1 MPLVPSWRDL
11 LGTEGRWLLAVDW
24 YERGTV
30 HFSDVGFVLESDRG
44 DLIVSPGLG
53 EITLG
58 RVEASPEVRIVV
70 DSDRV
75 DWLASWRRGLFLER
89 IPARLYRWHSGET
102 LEDAR
107 LVVEGYL
114 GDVTVAD
121 PTARDRL
128 SAVLRPLDLVTG
140 DLLPNL
146 TITIASIPFVN
157 PRTGLTDPNTT
168 PDGPSLGMSRPEVFG
183 RPGYPN
189 GQPAIPALELT
200 LTDDTV
206 ADGKS
211 PSWLLCGHPIRAST
225 CFLWDV
231 TDYELLANLAVSQK
245 FDQQSRT
252 YSAIAVN
259 GNPWAVYGPERVNS
273 GRSFWW
279 GLVSP
284 AEGRSNPYRSGDLR
298 GLSDVLRY
306 LYERIGGRKVDTGRM
321 ETYAAELNAYQID
334 AVLTEPTEIGAWIE
348 GEILRVYPVRII
360 QGPDG
365 LYCRRRTFRA
375 TEADAVATL
384 STRGGG
390 ILVSAAS
397 PLSPVAVTLAS
408 RVRVSYA
415 FRTLSTY
422 QESVTVGVT
431 PGDAAETTSAGVL
444 AEGGAHWAEIV
455 EPYVGTVEAVIEVPT
470 TWDRATAQRLAL
482 DYLDAQSL
490 PRHRRL
496 YEGGVELEGLTLGD
510 VVRLDDPDLNASEV
524 LLATVEEVEVGGPS
538 VRVTLEILRGLLL
551 YDVPTS

>member
-1 MPLVPSWRDL
+1 MPLAPSWRDL
-11 LGTEGRWLLAVDW
+11 LGTEGRWVLAMDW

-30 HFSDVGFVLESDRG
+30 YFSEVGFVLGTDAG
-44 DLIVSPGLG
+44 DVLVEGGLG

-58 RVEASPEVRIVV
+58 RVEASPEVRVVV

-75 DWLASWRRGLFLER
+75 DWLSSWRRGLFLER
-89 IPARLYRWHSGET
+89 IPARLYRWHTGDD

-140 DLLPNL
+140 DLLPSL
-146 TITIASIPFVN
+146 TVTKASLPSLTFVVN
-157 PRTGLTDPNTT
+157 AATTD
-168 PDGPSLGMSRPEVFG
+168 DGPSLGASRPEVFG
-183 RPGYPN
+183 RPGYPT

-200 LTDDTV
+200 LTDDTIS
-206 ADGKS
+206 DSKS
-211 PSWLLCGHPIRAST
+211 PGWLLCGHTVRAAN
-225 CFLWDV
+225 CLLWDV
-231 TDYELLANLAVSQK
+231 TDFAVSVVEGVVQTQ
-245 FDQQSRT
+245 DEQGRT
-252 YSAIAVN
+252 FSAAADT
-259 GNPWAVYGPERVNS
+259 GNPWSPLTDERVNT

-279 GLVSP
+279 GLASP
-284 AEGRSNPYRSGDLR
+284 AEGRSNPYRTGDLR

-306 LYERIGGRKVDTGRM
+306 LYERVGGRKVDTGRM
-321 ETYAAELNAYQID
+321 ETYAAELNKYQID

-384 STRGGG
+384 STTGGG
-390 ILVSAAS
+390 ILVSATS

-415 FRTLSTY
+415 YRTLSTY

-496 YEGGVELEGLTLGD
+496 YEGGVELEGLALGD
-510 VVRLDDPDLNASEV
+510 VVRLDDPDLNPDEV

>member
-1 MPLVPSWRDL
+1 MPLAPSWRDL
-11 LGTEGRWLLAVDW
+11 LGTEGRWVLAMDW

-30 HFSDVGFVLESDRG
+30 YFSEVGFVLGTDAG
-44 DLIVSPGLG
+44 DVLVEGGLG

-58 RVEASPEVRIVV
+58 RVEASPEVRVVV

-75 DWLASWRRGLFLER
+75 DWLSSWRRGLFLER
-89 IPARLYRWHSGET
+89 IPARLYRWHTGDD

-140 DLLPNL
+140 DLLPSL
-146 TITIASIPFVN
+146 TVTIASIPSLSFVVN
-157 PRTGLTDPNTT
+157 AATT
-168 PDGPSLGMSRPEVFG
+168 ADGPSLGASRPEVFG
-183 RPGYPN
+183 RPGYPT

-200 LTDDTV
+200 LTDDTIS
-206 ADGKS
+206 DSKS
-211 PSWLLCGHPIRAST
+211 PGWLLCGHTVRAAN
-225 CFLWDV
+225 CLLWDV
-231 TDYELLANLAVSQK
+231 TDFAVSVVEGVVQTQ
-245 FDQQSRT
+245 DEQGRT
-252 YSAIAVN
+252 FSAAADT
-259 GNPWAVYGPERVNS
+259 GNPWSPLTDERVNT

-279 GLVSP
+279 GLASP
-284 AEGRSNPYRSGDLR
+284 AEGRSNPYRTGDLR

-306 LYERIGGRKVDTGRM
+306 LYERVGGRKVDTGRM
-321 ETYAAELNAYQID
+321 ETYAAELNKYQID

-384 STRGGG
+384 SPTGGG
-390 ILVSAAS
+390 ILVSATS

-415 FRTLSTY
+415 YRTLSTY

-496 YEGGVELEGLTLGD
+496 YEGGVELEGLALGD
-510 VVRLDDPDLNASEV
+510 VVRLDDPDLNPDEV

>member
-1 MPLVPSWRDL
+1 MPLAPSWRDL
-11 LGTEGRWLLAVDW
+11 LGTEGRWVLAVNW

-30 HFSDVGFVLESDRG
+30 YFSELGFVLGTDAG
-44 DLIVSPGLG
+44 DVLVEGGLG

-58 RVEASPEVRIVV
+58 RVEASPEVRVVV

-75 DWLASWRRGLFLER
+75 DWLSSWRRGLFLER
-89 IPARLYRWHSGET
+89 IPARLYRWHTGDD

-140 DLLPNL
+140 DLLPSL
-146 TITIASIPFVN
+146 TVTKASIPSLSFIIN
-157 PRTGLTDPNTT
+157 AATTD
-168 PDGPSLGMSRPEVFG
+168 DGPSLGASRPEVFG
-183 RPGYPN
+183 RPGYPT

-200 LTDDTV
+200 LTDDTI
-206 ADGKS
+206 ADFKS
-211 PSWLLCGHPIRAST
+211 PGWLLCGHAVRAAN

-231 TDYELLANLAVSQK
+231 TDFAVSVVEGIVQTQ
-245 FDQQSRT
+245 DEQGRT
-252 YSAIAVN
+252 FSAAADTA
-259 GNPWAVYGPERVNS
+259 NPWAPLTDERVNS

-279 GLVSP
+279 GLASP
-284 AEGRSNPYRSGDLR
+284 AEGRSNPYRVGDLR

-306 LYERIGGRKVDTGRM
+306 LYERVGGRQVDTGRM
-321 ETYAAELNAYQID
+321 ETYAAELNKYQID

-384 STRGGG
+384 STTGGG
-390 ILVSAAS
+390 ILVSATS

-415 FRTLSTY
+415 YRTLSTY

-496 YEGGVELEGLTLGD
+496 YEGGVELEGRALGD
-510 VVRLDDPDLNASEV
+510 VVRLDDPDLNPDEV
-524 LLATVEEVEVGGPS
+524 LLATVEEIEVGGPS

>member
-1 MPLVPSWRDL
+1 MPLAPSWRDL
-11 LGTEGRWLLAVDW
+11 LGTEGRWVLAVDW

-30 HFSDVGFVLESDRG
+30 YFSEVGFVLGTDAG
-44 DLIVSPGLG
+44 DVLVEGGLG

-58 RVEASPEVRIVV
+58 RVEASPEVRVVV

-75 DWLASWRRGLFLER
+75 DWLSSWRRGLFLER
-89 IPARLYRWHSGET
+89 IPARLYRWHTGDD

-140 DLLPNL
+140 DLLPSL
-146 TITIASIPFVN
+146 TVTKASIPSLSFIIN
-157 PRTGLTDPNTT
+157 AATTD
-168 PDGPSLGMSRPEVFG
+168 DGPSLGASRPEVLG

-200 LTDDTV
+200 LTDDTL
-206 ADGKS
+206 ADSKS
-211 PSWLLCGHPIRAST
+211 PGWLLCGHALRAST
-225 CFLWDV
+225 CTIWSD
-231 TDYELLANLAVSQK
+231 ELSVSHAITQTQDEQDRVFSALANTGSPWG
-245 FDQQSRT
+245 
-252 YSAIAVN
+252 IA
-259 GNPWAVYGPERVNS
+259 PPPVNS

-279 GLVSP
+279 GLASP
-284 AEGRSNPYRSGDLR
+284 AEGRSNPYRTGDLR

-306 LYERIGGRKVDTGRM
+306 LYERVGGRQVDVGRM
-321 ETYAAELNAYQID
+321 ETYAAELNAYQVD

-360 QGPDG
+360 QGPNG

-390 ILVSAAS
+390 ILVSATS

-415 FRTLSTY
+415 YRTLSTY

-496 YEGGVELEGLTLGD
+496 YEGGVELEGLALGD
-510 VVRLDDPDLNASEV
+510 VVRLDDPDLNPDEV
-524 LLATVEEVEVGGPS
+524 LLATVEEIEVGGPS

>member
-1 MPLVPSWRDL
+1 MPLAPSWRDL
-11 LGTEGRWLLAVDW
+11 LGTEGRWVLAVDW

-30 HFSDVGFVLESDRG
+30 FFSEVGFVLGTDAG
-44 DLIVSPGLG
+44 DVLVEGGLG

-58 RVEASPEVRIVV
+58 RVEASPEVRVVV

-75 DWLASWRRGLFLER
+75 DWLSSWRRGLFLER
-89 IPARLYRWHSGET
+89 IPARLYRWHTGDD

-140 DLLPNL
+140 DLLPSL
-146 TITIASIPFVN
+146 TVTKASIPSLSFIVN
-157 PRTGLTDPNTT
+157 AATTD
-168 PDGPSLGMSRPEVFG
+168 DGPSLGASRPEVFG
-183 RPGYPN
+183 RPGYPT

-200 LTDDTV
+200 LTDDTIS
-206 ADGKS
+206 DSKS
-211 PSWLLCGHPIRAST
+211 PGWLLCGHTVRAAN
-225 CFLWDV
+225 CLLWDV
-231 TDYELLANLAVSQK
+231 TDFAVSVVEGVVQTQ
-245 FDQQSRT
+245 DEQGRT
-252 YSAIAVN
+252 FSAAADTA
-259 GNPWAVYGPERVNS
+259 NPWAPLTNERVNS

-279 GLVSP
+279 GLASP
-284 AEGRSNPYRSGDLR
+284 AEGRSNPYRTGDLR

-306 LYERIGGRKVDTGRM
+306 LYERVGGRQVDVGRM
-321 ETYAAELNAYQID
+321 ETYAAELNKYQID

-360 QGPDG
+360 QGPNG

-390 ILVSAAS
+390 ILVSATS

-415 FRTLSTY
+415 YRTLSTY

-496 YEGGVELEGLTLGD
+496 YEGGVELEGLALGD
-510 VVRLDDPDLNASEV
+510 VVRLDDPDLNPDEV

>member
-1 MPLVPSWRDL
+1 MPLAPSWRDL
-11 LGTEGRWLLAVDW
+11 LGTEGRWVLAVDW

-30 HFSDVGFVLESDRG
+30 YFSEVGFVLGTDAG
-44 DLIVSPGLG
+44 DVLVEGGLG

-58 RVEASPEVRIVV
+58 RVEASPEVRVVV

-75 DWLASWRRGLFLER
+75 DWLSSWRRGLFLER
-89 IPARLYRWHSGET
+89 IPARLYRWHTGDD

-140 DLLPNL
+140 DLLPSL
-146 TITIASIPFVN
+146 TVTIASIPSLSFVVN
-157 PRTGLTDPNTT
+157 AATT
-168 PDGPSLGMSRPEVFG
+168 ADGPSLGASRPEVFG
-183 RPGYPN
+183 RPGYPT

-200 LTDDTV
+200 LTDDTIS
-206 ADGKS
+206 DSKS
-211 PSWLLCGHPIRAST
+211 PGWLLCGHTVRAAN
-225 CFLWDV
+225 CLLWDV
-231 TDYELLANLAVSQK
+231 TDFAVSVVEGVVQTQ
-245 FDQQSRT
+245 DEQGRT
-252 YSAIAVN
+252 FSAAADT
-259 GNPWAVYGPERVNS
+259 GNPWSPLTDERVNT

-279 GLVSP
+279 GLASP
-284 AEGRSNPYRSGDLR
+284 AEGRSNPYRTGDLR

-306 LYERIGGRKVDTGRM
+306 LYERVGGRKVDTGRM
-321 ETYAAELNAYQID
+321 ETYAAELNKYQID

-390 ILVSAAS
+390 ILVSATS

-415 FRTLSTY
+415 YRTLSTY

-444 AEGGAHWAEIV
+444 AEGGAHWAESV

-496 YEGGVELEGLTLGD
+496 YEGGVELEGLALGD
-510 VVRLDDPDLNASEV
+510 VVRLDDPDLNPDEV

>member
-1 MPLVPSWRDL
+1 MPLAPSWRDL
-11 LGTEGRWLLAVDW
+11 LGTEGRWVLAMDW

-30 HFSDVGFVLESDRG
+30 YFSEVGFVLGTDAG
-44 DLIVSPGLG
+44 DVLVEGGLG

-58 RVEASPEVRIVV
+58 RVEASPEVRVVV

-75 DWLASWRRGLFLER
+75 DWLSSWRRGLFLER
-89 IPARLYRWHSGET
+89 IPARLYRWHTGDD

-140 DLLPNL
+140 DLLPSL
-146 TITIASIPFVN
+146 TVTIASIPSLSFVVN
-157 PRTGLTDPNTT
+157 AATT
-168 PDGPSLGMSRPEVFG
+168 ADGPSLGASRPEVFG
-183 RPGYPN
+183 RPGYPT

-200 LTDDTV
+200 LTDDTIS
-206 ADGKS
+206 DSKS
-211 PSWLLCGHPIRAST
+211 PGWLLCGHTVRAAN
-225 CFLWDV
+225 CLLWDV
-231 TDYELLANLAVSQK
+231 TDFAVRVVEGVVQTQ
-245 FDQQSRT
+245 DEQGRT
-252 YSAIAVN
+252 FSAAADT
-259 GNPWAVYGPERVNS
+259 GNPWSPLTDERVNT

-279 GLVSP
+279 GLASP
-284 AEGRSNPYRSGDLR
+284 AEGRSNPYRTGDLR

-306 LYERIGGRKVDTGRM
+306 LYERVGGRKVDTGRM
-321 ETYAAELNAYQID
+321 ETYAAELNKYQID

-390 ILVSAAS
+390 ILVSATS

-415 FRTLSTY
+415 YRTLSTY

-496 YEGGVELEGLTLGD
+496 YEGGVELEGLALGD
-510 VVRLDDPDLNASEV
+510 VVRLDDPDLNPDEV

>member
-1 MPLVPSWRDL
+1 MPLAPSWRDL
-11 LGTEGRWLLAVDW
+11 LGTEGRWVLAVDW

-30 HFSDVGFVLESDRG
+30 YFSDEGFVLGTDAG
-44 DLIVSPGLG
+44 DVLVEGGLG

-58 RVEASPEVRIVV
+58 RVAASPEVRVVV

-75 DWLASWRRGLFLER
+75 DWLSSWRRGLFLER
-89 IPARLYRWHSGET
+89 IPARLYRWHTGDD

-114 GDVTVAD
+114 GDVAVAD

-140 DLLPNL
+140 DLLPSL
-146 TITIASIPFVN
+146 TVTKASIPSLSFIIN
-157 PRTGLTDPNTT
+157 SATTD
-168 PDGPSLGMSRPEVFG
+168 DGPSLGASRPEVYG
-183 RPGYPN
+183 RPGYPT

-200 LTDDTV
+200 LTDDTI
-206 ADGKS
+206 ADFKS
-211 PSWLLCGHPIRAST
+211 PGWLLCGHTVRAAN
-225 CFLWDV
+225 CLLWDV
-231 TDYELLANLAVSQK
+231 TDFAVSVVEGIVQTQ
-245 FDQQSRT
+245 DEQGRT
-252 YSAIAVN
+252 FSAAADT
-259 GNPWAVYGPERVNS
+259 GNPWSPLTDERVNS

-279 GLVSP
+279 GLASP
-284 AEGRSNPYRSGDLR
+284 AEGRSNPYRTGDLR

-306 LYERIGGRKVDTGRM
+306 LYERVGGRKVDTGRM
-321 ETYAAELNAYQID
+321 ETYAAELNKYQID

-360 QGPDG
+360 QGPQG

-390 ILVSAAS
+390 ILVAATS

-415 FRTLSTY
+415 YRTLSTY

-431 PGDAAETTSAGVL
+431 PGDAAETTTTGVL

-496 YEGGVELEGLTLGD
+496 YEGGVELEGLALGD
-510 VVRLDDPDLNASEV
+510 VVRLDDPDLNPDEV
-524 LLATVEEVEVGGPS
+524 LLATVEEIEVGGPS

>member
-1 MPLVPSWRDL
+1 MPLAPSWRDL
-11 LGTEGRWLLAVDW
+11 FGTEGRWVLAVDW

-30 HFSDVGFVLESDRG
+30 YFSEVGFVLGTDAG
-44 DLIVSPGLG
+44 DVLVEGGLG

-58 RVEASPEVRIVV
+58 RVEASPEVRVVV

-75 DWLASWRRGLFLER
+75 DWLSSWRRGLFLER
-89 IPARLYRWHSGET
+89 IPARLYRWHTGDD

-140 DLLPNL
+140 DLLPSL
-146 TITIASIPFVN
+146 TVTKASIPSLSFIVN
-157 PRTGLTDPNTT
+157 AATTD
-168 PDGPSLGMSRPEVFG
+168 DGPSLGASRPEVLG
-183 RPGYPN
+183 RPGYPT

-200 LTDDTV
+200 LTDDTIS
-206 ADGKS
+206 DSKS
-211 PSWLLCGHPIRAST
+211 PGWLLCGHTVRAAN
-225 CFLWDV
+225 CLLWDV
-231 TDYELLANLAVSQK
+231 TDFAVSVVEGVVQTQ
-245 FDQQSRT
+245 DEQGRT
-252 YSAIAVN
+252 FSAAADT
-259 GNPWAVYGPERVNS
+259 GNPWSPLTDERVNT

-279 GLVSP
+279 GLASP
-284 AEGRSNPYRSGDLR
+284 AEGRSNPYRVGDLR

-306 LYERIGGRKVDTGRM
+306 LYERVGGRKVDTGRM
-321 ETYAAELNAYQID
+321 ETYADELNAYQID

-360 QGPDG
+360 QGPNG

-375 TEADAVATL
+375 SEADAVATL
-384 STRGGG
+384 STTGGG
-390 ILVSAAS
+390 ILVSATS

-415 FRTLSTY
+415 YRTLSTY

-496 YEGGVELEGLTLGD
+496 YEGGVELEGLALGD
-510 VVRLDDPDLNASEV
+510 VVRLDDPDLNPDEV

>member
-1 MPLVPSWRDL
+1 MPLAPSWRDL
-11 LGTEGRWLLAVDW
+11 LGTEGRWVLAMDW

-30 HFSDVGFVLESDRG
+30 YFSEVGFVLGTDAG
-44 DLIVSPGLG
+44 DVLVEGGLG

-58 RVEASPEVRIVV
+58 RVEASPEVRVVV

-75 DWLASWRRGLFLER
+75 DWLSSWRRGLFLER
-89 IPARLYRWHSGET
+89 IPARLYRWHTGDD

-140 DLLPNL
+140 DLLPSL
-146 TITIASIPFVN
+146 TVTKASIPSLTFVVN
-157 PRTGLTDPNTT
+157 AATTD
-168 PDGPSLGMSRPEVFG
+168 DGPSLGASRPEVFG
-183 RPGYPN
+183 RPGYPT

-200 LTDDTV
+200 LTDATIS
-206 ADGKS
+206 ASKS
-211 PSWLLCGHPIRAST
+211 PGWLLCGHTVRAAN
-225 CFLWDV
+225 CLLWDV
-231 TDYELLANLAVSQK
+231 TDFAVSVVEGVVQTQ
-245 FDQQSRT
+245 DEQGRT
-252 YSAIAVN
+252 FSAAADT
-259 GNPWAVYGPERVNS
+259 GNPWSPLTDERVNT

-279 GLVSP
+279 GLASP
-284 AEGRSNPYRSGDLR
+284 AEGRSNPYRTGDLR

-306 LYERIGGRKVDTGRM
+306 LYERVGGRKVDTGRM
-321 ETYAAELNAYQID
+321 ETYAAELNKYQID

-384 STRGGG
+384 STTGGG
-390 ILVSAAS
+390 ILVSATS

-415 FRTLSTY
+415 YRTLSTY

-496 YEGGVELEGLTLGD
+496 YEGGVELEGLALGD
-510 VVRLDDPDLNASEV
+510 VVRLDDPDLNPDEV

>member
-1 MPLVPSWRDL
+1 MPLAPSWRDL
-11 LGTEGRWLLAVDW
+11 LGTEGRWVLAMDW

-30 HFSDVGFVLESDRG
+30 YFSEVGFVLGTDAG
-44 DLIVSPGLG
+44 DVLVEGGLG

-58 RVEASPEVRIVV
+58 RVEASPEVRVVV

-75 DWLASWRRGLFLER
+75 DWLSSWRRGLFLER
-89 IPARLYRWHSGET
+89 IPARLYRWHTGDD

-140 DLLPNL
+140 DLLPSL
-146 TITIASIPFVN
+146 TVTKASIPSLTFVVN
-157 PRTGLTDPNTT
+157 AATTD
-168 PDGPSLGMSRPEVFG
+168 DGPSLGASRPEVFG
-183 RPGYPN
+183 RPGYPT

-200 LTDDTV
+200 LTDDTIS
-206 ADGKS
+206 DSKS
-211 PSWLLCGHPIRAST
+211 PGWLLCGHTVRAAN
-225 CFLWDV
+225 CLLWDV
-231 TDYELLANLAVSQK
+231 TDFAVSVVEGVVQTQ
-245 FDQQSRT
+245 DEQGRT
-252 YSAIAVN
+252 FSAAADT
-259 GNPWAVYGPERVNS
+259 GNPWSPLTDERVNT

-279 GLVSP
+279 GLASP
-284 AEGRSNPYRSGDLR
+284 AEGRSNPYRTGDLR

-306 LYERIGGRKVDTGRM
+306 LYERVGGRKVDTGRM
-321 ETYAAELNAYQID
+321 ETYAAELNKYQID

-384 STRGGG
+384 STTGGG
-390 ILVSAAS
+390 ILVSATS

-415 FRTLSTY
+415 YRTLSTY

-496 YEGGVELEGLTLGD
+496 YEGGVELEGLALGD
-510 VVRLDDPDLNASEV
+510 VVRLDDPDLNPDEV

>member
-1 MPLVPSWRDL
+1 MPLAPSWRDL
-11 LGTEGRWLLAVDW
+11 LGTEGRWVLAVDW

-30 HFSDVGFVLESDRG
+30 YFSEVGFVLGTDAG
-44 DLIVSPGLG
+44 DVLVEGGLG

-58 RVEASPEVRIVV
+58 RVEASPEVRVVV

-75 DWLASWRRGLFLER
+75 DWLSSWRRGLFLER
-89 IPARLYRWHSGET
+89 IPARLYRWHTGDD

-140 DLLPNL
+140 DLLPSL
-146 TITIASIPFVN
+146 TVTKASIPSLSFIVN
-157 PRTGLTDPNTT
+157 AATTD
-168 PDGPSLGMSRPEVFG
+168 DGPSLGASRPEVLG
-183 RPGYPN
+183 RPGYPT

-200 LTDDTV
+200 LTDDTIS
-206 ADGKS
+206 DSKS
-211 PSWLLCGHPIRAST
+211 PGWLLCGHTVRAAN
-225 CFLWDV
+225 CLLWDV
-231 TDYELLANLAVSQK
+231 TDFAVSVVEGVVQTQ
-245 FDQQSRT
+245 DEQGRT
-252 YSAIAVN
+252 FSAAADT
-259 GNPWAVYGPERVNS
+259 GNPWSPLTDERVNS

-279 GLVSP
+279 GLASP
-284 AEGRSNPYRSGDLR
+284 AEGRSNPYRTGDLR

-306 LYERIGGRKVDTGRM
+306 LYERVGGRKVDTGRM
-321 ETYAAELNAYQID
+321 ETYADELNAYQID

-360 QGPDG
+360 QGPNG

-375 TEADAVATL
+375 SEADAVATL
-384 STRGGG
+384 STTGGG
-390 ILVSAAS
+390 ILVSATS

-415 FRTLSTY
+415 YRTLSTY

-496 YEGGVELEGLTLGD
+496 YEGGVELEGLALGD
-510 VVRLDDPDLNASEV
+510 VVRLDDPDLNPDEV

>member
-11 LGTEGRWLLAVDW
+11 LGTEGRWVLAVDW

-30 HFSDVGFVLESDRG
+30 YFSDEGFTLGTDAGDVL
-44 DLIVSPGLG
+44 VSSGLG
-53 EITLG
+53 DITLG
-58 RVEASPEVRIVV
+58 RVEASPEVRVVV

-75 DWLASWRRGLFLER
+75 DWLSSWRRGLFLER
-89 IPARLYRWHSGET
+89 IPARLYRWHTGDA

-140 DLLPNL
+140 DLLPSL
-146 TITIASIPFVN
+146 TVTIASIPRLSFIVD
-157 PRTGLTDPNTT
+157 GDTT
-168 PDGPSLGMSRPEVFG
+168 ADGPSLGASRPEVFG
-183 RPGYPN
+183 RPGYPT

-200 LTDDTV
+200 LTDDTI
-206 ADGKS
+206 ADFKS
-211 PSWLLCGHPIRAST
+211 PGWLLCGHTVRAAN
-225 CFLWDV
+225 CLLWDV
-231 TDYELLANLAVSQK
+231 TDFAVSVVEGVVQTQ
-245 FDQQSRT
+245 DEQGRT
-252 YSAIAVN
+252 FSAAADT
-259 GNPWAVYGPERVNS
+259 GNPWSPLTDERVNS

-279 GLVSP
+279 GLASP
-284 AEGRSNPYRSGDLR
+284 AEGRSNPYRVGDLR

-306 LYERIGGRKVDTGRM
+306 LYERVGGRKVDPGRM

-360 QGPDG
+360 QGPNG

-384 STRGGG
+384 STTGGG
-390 ILVSAAS
+390 ILVSATS

-415 FRTLSTY
+415 YRTLSTY

-496 YEGGVELEGLTLGD
+496 YEGGVELEGLALGD
-510 VVRLDDPDLNASEV
+510 VVRLDDPDLNPDEV

>member
-1 MPLVPSWRDL
+1 MPLAPSWRDL
-11 LGTEGRWLLAVDW
+11 LGTEGRWVLAVDW

-30 HFSDVGFVLESDRG
+30 YFSEVGFVLGTDAG
-44 DLIVSPGLG
+44 DVLVEGGLG

-58 RVEASPEVRIVV
+58 RVEASPEVRVVV

-75 DWLASWRRGLFLER
+75 DWLSSWRRGLFLER
-89 IPARLYRWHSGET
+89 IPARLYRWHTGDD

-140 DLLPNL
+140 DLLPSL
-146 TITIASIPFVN
+146 TVTKASIPSLSFIVN
-157 PRTGLTDPNTT
+157 AATTD
-168 PDGPSLGMSRPEVFG
+168 DGPSLGASRPEVFG
-183 RPGYPN
+183 RPGYPT

-200 LTDDTV
+200 LTDDTIS
-206 ADGKS
+206 DSKS
-211 PSWLLCGHPIRAST
+211 PGWLLCGHTVRAAN
-225 CFLWDV
+225 CLLWDV
-231 TDYELLANLAVSQK
+231 TDFAVSVVEGVVQTQ
-245 FDQQSRT
+245 DEQGRT
-252 YSAIAVN
+252 FSAAADTA
-259 GNPWAVYGPERVNS
+259 NPWAPLTNERVNS

-279 GLVSP
+279 GLASP
-284 AEGRSNPYRSGDLR
+284 AEGRSNPYRTGDLR

-306 LYERIGGRKVDTGRM
+306 LYERVGGRQVDVGRM
-321 ETYAAELNAYQID
+321 ETYAAELNKYQID

-360 QGPDG
+360 QGPNG

-390 ILVSAAS
+390 ILVSATS

-415 FRTLSTY
+415 YRTLSTY

-496 YEGGVELEGLTLGD
+496 YEGGVELEGLALGD
-510 VVRLDDPDLNASEV
+510 VVRLDDPDLNPDEV

>member
-1 MPLVPSWRDL
+1 MPLAPSWRDL
-11 LGTEGRWLLAVDW
+11 LGTEGRWVLAVDW

-30 HFSDVGFVLESDRG
+30 YFSEVGFVLGTDAG
-44 DLIVSPGLG
+44 DVLVEGGLG

-58 RVEASPEVRIVV
+58 RVEASPEVRVVV

-75 DWLASWRRGLFLER
+75 DWLSSWRRGLFLER
-89 IPARLYRWHSGET
+89 IPARLYRWHTGDD

-140 DLLPNL
+140 DLLPSL
-146 TITIASIPFVN
+146 TVTIASIPSLSFVVN
-157 PRTGLTDPNTT
+157 AATT
-168 PDGPSLGMSRPEVFG
+168 ADGPSLGASRPEVFG
-183 RPGYPN
+183 RPGYPT

-200 LTDDTV
+200 LTDDTIS
-206 ADGKS
+206 DSKS
-211 PSWLLCGHPIRAST
+211 PGWLLCGHTVRAAN
-225 CFLWDV
+225 CLLWDV
-231 TDYELLANLAVSQK
+231 TDFAVSVVEGVVQTQ
-245 FDQQSRT
+245 DEQGRT
-252 YSAIAVN
+252 FSAAADT
-259 GNPWAVYGPERVNS
+259 GNPWSPLTDERVNT

-279 GLVSP
+279 GLASP
-284 AEGRSNPYRSGDLR
+284 AEGRSNPYRTGDLR

-306 LYERIGGRKVDTGRM
+306 LYERVGGRKVDTGRM
-321 ETYAAELNAYQID
+321 ETYAAELNKYQID

-390 ILVSAAS
+390 ILVSATS

-415 FRTLSTY
+415 YRTLSTY

-431 PGDAAETTSAGVL
+431 PGDAAETTSAGAR
-444 AEGGAHWAEIV
+444 AEGGAHGAEIV

-496 YEGGVELEGLTLGD
+496 YEGGVELEGLALGD
-510 VVRLDDPDLNASEV
+510 VVRLDDPDLNPDEV

>member
-1 MPLVPSWRDL
+1 MPLAPSWRDL
-11 LGTEGRWLLAVDW
+11 LGTEGRWVLAVDW

-30 HFSDVGFVLESDRG
+30 YFSEVGFVLGTDAG
-44 DLIVSPGLG
+44 DVLVEGGLG

-58 RVEASPEVRIVV
+58 RVEASPEVRVVV

-75 DWLASWRRGLFLER
+75 DWLSSWRRGLFLER
-89 IPARLYRWHSGET
+89 IPARLYRWHTGDD

-140 DLLPNL
+140 DLLPSL
-146 TITIASIPFVN
+146 TVTKASIPSLSFIVN
-157 PRTGLTDPNTT
+157 SATTD
-168 PDGPSLGMSRPEVFG
+168 DGPSLGASRPEVFG
-183 RPGYPN
+183 RPGYPT

-200 LTDDTV
+200 LTDDTI
-206 ADGKS
+206 ADFKS
-211 PSWLLCGHPIRAST
+211 PGWLLCGHTVRAAN
-225 CFLWDV
+225 CLLWDV
-231 TDYELLANLAVSQK
+231 TDFAVSVVEGVVQTQ
-245 FDQQSRT
+245 DEQGRT
-252 YSAIAVN
+252 FSAAADTA
-259 GNPWAVYGPERVNS
+259 NPWAPLTNERVNS

-279 GLVSP
+279 GLASP
-284 AEGRSNPYRSGDLR
+284 AEGRSNPYRTGDLR

-306 LYERIGGRKVDTGRM
+306 LYERVGGRQVDTGRM
-321 ETYAAELNAYQID
+321 ETYAAELNKYQID

-360 QGPDG
+360 QGPNG

-390 ILVSAAS
+390 ILVSATS

-415 FRTLSTY
+415 YRTLSTY

-496 YEGGVELEGLTLGD
+496 YEGGVELEGLALGD
-510 VVRLDDPDLNASEV
+510 VVRLDDPDLNPDEV
-524 LLATVEEVEVGGPS
+524 LLATVEEIEVGGPS

>member
-1 MPLVPSWRDL
+1 MPLAPSWRDL
-11 LGTEGRWLLAVDW
+11 LGTEGRWVLAMDW

-30 HFSDVGFVLESDRG
+30 YFSEVGFVLGTDAG
-44 DLIVSPGLG
+44 DVLVEGGLG

-58 RVEASPEVRIVV
+58 RVEASPEVRVVV

-75 DWLASWRRGLFLER
+75 DWLSSWRRGLFLER
-89 IPARLYRWHSGET
+89 IPARLYRWHTGDD

-140 DLLPNL
+140 DLLPSL
-146 TITIASIPFVN
+146 TVTIASIPSLSFVVN
-157 PRTGLTDPNTT
+157 AATT
-168 PDGPSLGMSRPEVFG
+168 ADGPSLGASRPEVFG
-183 RPGYPN
+183 RPGYPT

-200 LTDDTV
+200 LTADTIS
-206 ADGKS
+206 DSKS
-211 PSWLLCGHPIRAST
+211 PGWLLCGHTVRAAN
-225 CFLWDV
+225 CLLWDV
-231 TDYELLANLAVSQK
+231 TDFAVSVVEGVVQTQ
-245 FDQQSRT
+245 DEQGRT
-252 YSAIAVN
+252 FSAAADT
-259 GNPWAVYGPERVNS
+259 GNPWSPLTDERVNT

-279 GLVSP
+279 GLASP
-284 AEGRSNPYRSGDLR
+284 AEGRSNPYRTGDLR

-306 LYERIGGRKVDTGRM
+306 LYERVGGRKVDTGRM
-321 ETYAAELNAYQID
+321 ETYAAELNKYQID

-384 STRGGG
+384 STTGGG
-390 ILVSAAS
+390 ILVSATS
-397 PLSPVAVTLAS
+397 PLSPVAITLAS

-415 FRTLSTY
+415 YRTLSTY

-496 YEGGVELEGLTLGD
+496 YEGGVELEGLALGD
-510 VVRLDDPDLNASEV
+510 VVRLDDPDLNPDEV

>member
-1 MPLVPSWRDL
+1 MPLAPSWRDL
-11 LGTEGRWLLAVDW
+11 LGTEGRWVLAVDW
-24 YERGTV
+24 YERGTIY
-30 HFSDVGFVLESDRG
+30 FSEVGFILGTDAGDVLVEG
-44 DLIVSPGLG
+44 GLG

-58 RVEASPEVRIVV
+58 RVEASPEVRVVV

-75 DWLASWRRGLFLER
+75 DWLSSWRRGLFLER
-89 IPARLYRWHSGET
+89 IPARLYRWHTGDD

-140 DLLPNL
+140 DLLPSL
-146 TITIASIPFVN
+146 TVTIASIPRLSFIVD
-157 PRTGLTDPNTT
+157 GDTT
-168 PDGPSLGMSRPEVFG
+168 ADGPSLGASRPEVFG
-183 RPGYPN
+183 RPGYPT

-200 LTDDTV
+200 LTDDTI
-206 ADGKS
+206 ADFKS
-211 PSWLLCGHPIRAST
+211 PGWLLCGHTVRAAN
-225 CFLWDV
+225 CLLWDV
-231 TDYELLANLAVSQK
+231 TDFAVSVVEGVVQTQ
-245 FDQQSRT
+245 DEQGRT
-252 YSAIAVN
+252 FSAAADT
-259 GNPWAVYGPERVNS
+259 GNPWSPLTDERVNS

-279 GLVSP
+279 GLASP
-284 AEGRSNPYRSGDLR
+284 AEGRSNPYRVGDLR

-306 LYERIGGRKVDTGRM
+306 LYERVGGRKVDPGRM

-360 QGPDG
+360 QGPNG

-384 STRGGG
+384 STTGGG
-390 ILVSAAS
+390 ILVSATS

-415 FRTLSTY
+415 YRTLSTY

-496 YEGGVELEGLTLGD
+496 YEGGVELEGLALGD
-510 VVRLDDPDLNASEV
+510 VVRLDDPDLNPDEV

>member
-1 MPLVPSWRDL
+1 MPLAPSWRDL
-11 LGTEGRWLLAVDW
+11 LGTEGRWVLAVDW

-30 HFSDVGFVLESDRG
+30 YFSEVGFVLGTDAG
-44 DLIVSPGLG
+44 DVLVEGGLG

-58 RVEASPEVRIVV
+58 RVEASPEVRVVV

-89 IPARLYRWHSGET
+89 IPARLYRWHTGDD

-140 DLLPNL
+140 DLLPSL
-146 TITIASIPFVN
+146 TVTIASIPRLSFIVD
-157 PRTGLTDPNTT
+157 GDTT
-168 PDGPSLGMSRPEVFG
+168 ADGPSLGASRPEVFG
-183 RPGYPN
+183 RPGYPT

-200 LTDDTV
+200 LTDNTI
-206 ADGKS
+206 ADFKS
-211 PSWLLCGHPIRAST
+211 PGWLLCGHTVRAAN
-225 CFLWDV
+225 CLLWDV
-231 TDYELLANLAVSQK
+231 TDFAVSVVEGVVQTQ
-245 FDQQSRT
+245 DEQGRT
-252 YSAIAVN
+252 FSAAADT
-259 GNPWAVYGPERVNS
+259 GNPWSPLTDERVNS

-279 GLVSP
+279 GLASP
-284 AEGRSNPYRSGDLR
+284 AEGRSNPYRVGDLR

-306 LYERIGGRKVDTGRM
+306 LYERVGGRKVDTGRM

-360 QGPDG
+360 QGPNG

-375 TEADAVATL
+375 TEADAVATV
-384 STRGGG
+384 STTGGG
-390 ILVSAAS
+390 ILVSATS

-415 FRTLSTY
+415 YRTLSTY

-496 YEGGVELEGLTLGD
+496 YEGGVELEGLALGD
-510 VVRLDDPDLNASEV
+510 VVRLDDQDLNPDEV
-524 LLATVEEVEVGGPS
+524 LLATVEEIEVGGPS

>member
-1 MPLVPSWRDL
+1 MPLAPSWRDL
-11 LGTEGRWLLAVDW
+11 LGTEGRWVLAVDW

-30 HFSDVGFVLESDRG
+30 YFSEVGFVLGTDAG
-44 DLIVSPGLG
+44 DVLVEGGLG

-58 RVEASPEVRIVV
+58 RVEASPEVRVVV

-75 DWLASWRRGLFLER
+75 DWLSSWRRGLFLER
-89 IPARLYRWHSGET
+89 IPARLYRWHTGDD

-140 DLLPNL
+140 DLLPSL
-146 TITIASIPFVN
+146 TVTKASIPSLSFIIN
-157 PRTGLTDPNTT
+157 AATTD
-168 PDGPSLGMSRPEVFG
+168 DGPSLGASRPEVLG

-200 LTDDTV
+200 LTDDTL
-206 ADGKS
+206 ADSKS
-211 PSWLLCGHPIRAST
+211 PGWLLCGHALRAST
-225 CFLWDV
+225 CTIWSD
-231 TDYELLANLAVSQK
+231 ELSVSHAITQTQDEQDRVFSALANTGSPWG
-245 FDQQSRT
+245 
-252 YSAIAVN
+252 IA
-259 GNPWAVYGPERVNS
+259 PPPVNS

-279 GLVSP
+279 GLASP
-284 AEGRSNPYRSGDLR
+284 AEGRSNPYRTGDLR

-306 LYERIGGRKVDTGRM
+306 LYERVGGRQVDVGRM
-321 ETYAAELNAYQID
+321 ETYAAELNAYQVD

-360 QGPDG
+360 QGPNG

-390 ILVSAAS
+390 ILVSAPS

-415 FRTLSTY
+415 YRTLSTY

-496 YEGGVELEGLTLGD
+496 YEGGVELEGLALGD
-510 VVRLDDPDLNASEV
+510 VVRLDDPDLNPDEV
-524 LLATVEEVEVGGPS
+524 LLATVEEIEVGGPS

>member
-1 MPLVPSWRDL
+1 MPLAPSWRDL
-11 LGTEGRWLLAVDW
+11 FGTEGRWVLAVDW

-30 HFSDVGFVLESDRG
+30 YFSEVGFVLGTDAG
-44 DLIVSPGLG
+44 DVLVEGGLG

-58 RVEASPEVRIVV
+58 RVEASPEVRVVV

-75 DWLASWRRGLFLER
+75 DWLSSWRRGLFLER
-89 IPARLYRWHSGET
+89 IPARLYRWHTGDD

-140 DLLPNL
+140 DLLPSL
-146 TITIASIPFVN
+146 TVTKASIPSLSFIVN
-157 PRTGLTDPNTT
+157 AATTD
-168 PDGPSLGMSRPEVFG
+168 DGPSLGASRPEVLG
-183 RPGYPN
+183 RPGYPT

-200 LTDDTV
+200 LTDDTIS
-206 ADGKS
+206 DSKS
-211 PSWLLCGHPIRAST
+211 PGWLLCGHTVRAAN
-225 CFLWDV
+225 CLLWDV
-231 TDYELLANLAVSQK
+231 TDFAVSVVEGVVQTQ
-245 FDQQSRT
+245 DEQGRT
-252 YSAIAVN
+252 FSAAADT
-259 GNPWAVYGPERVNS
+259 GNPWSPLTDERVNS

-279 GLVSP
+279 GLASP
-284 AEGRSNPYRSGDLR
+284 AEGRSNPYRTGDLR

-306 LYERIGGRKVDTGRM
+306 LYERVGGRKVDTGRM
-321 ETYAAELNAYQID
+321 ETYADELNAYQID

-360 QGPDG
+360 QGPNG

-375 TEADAVATL
+375 SEADAVATL
-384 STRGGG
+384 STTGGG
-390 ILVSAAS
+390 ILVSATS

-415 FRTLSTY
+415 YRTLSTY

-496 YEGGVELEGLTLGD
+496 YEGGVELEGLALGD
-510 VVRLDDPDLNASEV
+510 VVRLDDPDLNPDEV

>member
-1 MPLVPSWRDL
+1 MPLAPSWRDL
-11 LGTEGRWLLAVDW
+11 LGTEGRWVLAVDW

-30 HFSDVGFVLESDRG
+30 YFSEVGFVLGTDAG
-44 DLIVSPGLG
+44 DVLVEGGLG

-58 RVEASPEVRIVV
+58 RVEASPEVRVVV

-75 DWLASWRRGLFLER
+75 DWLSSWRRGLFLER
-89 IPARLYRWHSGET
+89 IPARLYRWHTGDD

-128 SAVLRPLDLVTG
+128 SAVLRPLALVTG
-140 DLLPNL
+140 DLLPSL
-146 TITIASIPFVN
+146 TVTKASIPSLTFIVN
-157 PRTGLTDPNTT
+157 AATTD
-168 PDGPSLGMSRPEVFG
+168 DGPSLGASRPEVFG

-200 LTDDTV
+200 LTDDTLT
-206 ADGKS
+206 DSKS
-211 PSWLLCGHPIRAST
+211 PGWLLCGHTVRAAN
-225 CFLWDV
+225 CLLWDV
-231 TDYELLANLAVSQK
+231 TDFAVSVVEGVVQTQ
-245 FDQQSRT
+245 DEQGRT
-252 YSAIAVN
+252 FSAAADTA
-259 GNPWAVYGPERVNS
+259 NPWAPLTDERVNT

-284 AEGRSNPYRSGDLR
+284 AEGRSNPYRTGDLR

-306 LYERIGGRKVDTGRM
+306 LYERVGGRKVDTGRM
-321 ETYAAELNAYQID
+321 ETYAAELNAYQVD

-384 STRGGG
+384 STTGGG
-390 ILVSAAS
+390 ILVSATS

-415 FRTLSTY
+415 YRTLSTY

-496 YEGGVELEGLTLGD
+496 YEGGVELEGLALGD
-510 VVRLDDPDLNASEV
+510 VVRLDDPDLNPDEV
-524 LLATVEEVEVGGPS
+524 LLATVEEIEVGGPS

>member
-1 MPLVPSWRDL
+1 MPLAPSWRDL
-11 LGTEGRWLLAVDW
+11 LGTEGRWVLAMDW

-30 HFSDVGFVLESDRG
+30 YFSEVGFVLGTDAG
-44 DLIVSPGLG
+44 DVLVEGGLG

-58 RVEASPEVRIVV
+58 RVEASPEVRVVV

-75 DWLASWRRGLFLER
+75 DWLSSWRRGLFLER
-89 IPARLYRWHSGET
+89 IPARLYRWHTGDD

-140 DLLPNL
+140 DLLPSL
-146 TITIASIPFVN
+146 TVTKASIPSLTFVVN
-157 PRTGLTDPNTT
+157 AATTD
-168 PDGPSLGMSRPEVFG
+168 DGPSLGASRPEVFG
-183 RPGYPN
+183 RPGYPT

-200 LTDDTV
+200 LTDDTIS
-206 ADGKS
+206 DSKS
-211 PSWLLCGHPIRAST
+211 PGWLLCGHTVRAAN
-225 CFLWDV
+225 CLLWDV
-231 TDYELLANLAVSQK
+231 TDFAVSVVEGVVQTQ
-245 FDQQSRT
+245 DEQGRT
-252 YSAIAVN
+252 FSAAADT
-259 GNPWAVYGPERVNS
+259 GNPWSPLTDERVNT

-279 GLVSP
+279 GLASP
-284 AEGRSNPYRSGDLR
+284 AEGRSNPYRTGDLR

-306 LYERIGGRKVDTGRM
+306 LYERVGGRKVDTGRM
-321 ETYAAELNAYQID
+321 ETYAAELNKYQID

-390 ILVSAAS
+390 ILVSATS

-415 FRTLSTY
+415 YRTLSTY

-496 YEGGVELEGLTLGD
+496 YEGGVELEGLALGD
-510 VVRLDDPDLNASEV
+510 VVRLDDPDLNPDEV

>member
-1 MPLVPSWRDL
+1 MPLAPSWRDL
-11 LGTEGRWLLAVDW
+11 LGTEGRWVLAMDW

-30 HFSDVGFVLESDRG
+30 YFSEVGFVLGTDAG
-44 DLIVSPGLG
+44 DVLVEGGLG

-58 RVEASPEVRIVV
+58 RVEASPEVRVVV

-75 DWLASWRRGLFLER
+75 DWLSSWRRGLFLER
-89 IPARLYRWHSGET
+89 IPARRYRWHTGDD

-140 DLLPNL
+140 DLLPSL
-146 TITIASIPFVN
+146 TVTKASIPSLTFVVN
-157 PRTGLTDPNTT
+157 AATTD
-168 PDGPSLGMSRPEVFG
+168 DGPSLGASRPEVFG
-183 RPGYPN
+183 RPGYPT

-200 LTDDTV
+200 LTDDTIS
-206 ADGKS
+206 DSKS
-211 PSWLLCGHPIRAST
+211 PGWLLCGHTVRAAN
-225 CFLWDV
+225 CLLWDV
-231 TDYELLANLAVSQK
+231 TDFAVSVVEGVVQTQ
-245 FDQQSRT
+245 DEQGRT
-252 YSAIAVN
+252 FSAAADT
-259 GNPWAVYGPERVNS
+259 GTPWSPLTDERVNT

-279 GLVSP
+279 GLASP
-284 AEGRSNPYRSGDLR
+284 AEGRSNPYRTGDLR

-306 LYERIGGRKVDTGRM
+306 LYERVGGRKVDTGRM
-321 ETYAAELNAYQID
+321 ETYAAELNKYQID

-360 QGPDG
+360 QGPAG

-390 ILVSAAS
+390 ILVSATS

-415 FRTLSTY
+415 YRTLSTY

-496 YEGGVELEGLTLGD
+496 YEGGVELEGLALGD
-510 VVRLDDPDLNASEV
+510 VVRLDDPDLNPDAV

>member
-11 LGTEGRWLLAVDW
+11 LGTEGRWVLAVDW

-30 HFSDVGFVLESDRG
+30 YFSDEGFTLGTDAGDVL
-44 DLIVSPGLG
+44 VSSGLG
-53 EITLG
+53 DITLG
-58 RVEASPEVRIVV
+58 RVEASPEVRVVV

-75 DWLASWRRGLFLER
+75 DWLSSWRRGLFLER
-89 IPARLYRWHSGET
+89 IPARLYRWHTGET

-140 DLLPNL
+140 ALLPSL
-146 TITIASIPFVN
+146 TVTRASIGVFAGVSPGGNV
-157 PRTGLTDPNTT
+157 TE
-168 PDGPSLGMSRPEVFG
+168 DGPSLGASRPEVFG
-183 RPGYPN
+183 RPGYPT

-200 LTDDTV
+200 LTDDTI
-206 ADGKS
+206 ADGKL
-211 PSWLLCGHPIRAST
+211 PAWLICGHTIRAAN
-225 CFLWDV
+225 CLLWDV
-231 TDYELLANLAVSQK
+231 TDFAVSAIEAVETRQ
-245 FDQQSRT
+245 DQQGRR
-252 YSAIAVN
+252 YSSVSNAS
-259 GNPWAVYGPERVNS
+259 NPWAPLTDERVNS

-279 GLVSP
+279 GLASP
-284 AEGRSNPYRSGDLR
+284 AEGRSNPYRVGDLR

-306 LYERIGGRKVDTGRM
+306 LYERVGGRQVDVGRM
-321 ETYAAELNAYQID
+321 ETFAAELNVYQID
-334 AVLTEPTEIGAWIE
+334 AVLTEPTEIAEWIE

-360 QGPDG
+360 QGPSG

-384 STRGGG
+384 STTGGG
-390 ILVSAAS
+390 ILVSATS

-408 RVRVSYA
+408 RVRLSYGY
-415 FRTLSTY
+415 RTLSTY

-431 PGDAAETTSAGVL
+431 PGDAAETTPAGVL

-455 EPYVGTVEAVIEVPT
+455 EPYVGTVEAVVEVPT

-510 VVRLDDPDLNASEV
+510 VVRLDDPDLNPDEV
-524 LLATVEEVEVGGPS
+524 LLATVEEIEVGGPS

>member
-1 MPLVPSWRDL
+1 M
-11 LGTEGRWLLAVDW
+11 
-24 YERGTV
+24 
-30 HFSDVGFVLESDRG
+30 
-44 DLIVSPGLG
+44 
-53 EITLG
+53 
-58 RVEASPEVRIVV
+58 
-70 DSDRV
+70 
-75 DWLASWRRGLFLER
+75 
-89 IPARLYRWHSGET
+89 
-102 LEDAR
+102 
-107 LVVEGYL
+107 
-114 GDVTVAD
+114 TVAD

-140 DLLPNL
+140 DLLPSL
-146 TITIASIPFVN
+146 TVTKASIPSLSFVVN
-157 PRTGLTDPNTT
+157 AATTD
-168 PDGPSLGMSRPEVFG
+168 DGPSLGASRPEVFG
-183 RPGYPN
+183 RPGYPT
-189 GQPAIPALELT
+189 GQPAIPALERT
-200 LTDDTV
+200 LTDDTIS
-206 ADGKS
+206 DSKS
-211 PSWLLCGHPIRAST
+211 PGWLLCGHTVRAAN
-225 CFLWDV
+225 CLLWDV
-231 TDYELLANLAVSQK
+231 TDFAVSVVEGVVQTQ
-245 FDQQSRT
+245 DEQGRT
-252 YSAIAVN
+252 FSAAADT
-259 GNPWAVYGPERVNS
+259 GNPWSPLTDERVNS

-279 GLVSP
+279 GLASP
-284 AEGRSNPYRSGDLR
+284 AEGRSNPYRVGDLR

-306 LYERIGGRKVDTGRM
+306 LYERVGGRKVDTGRM
-321 ETYAAELNAYQID
+321 ETYAAELNKYQID

-390 ILVSAAS
+390 ILVSATS

-415 FRTLSTY
+415 YRTLSTY

-431 PGDAAETTSAGVL
+431 PGDAAETTTTGVL

-496 YEGGVELEGLTLGD
+496 YEGGVELEGLALGD
-510 VVRLDDPDLNASEV
+510 VVRLDDPDLNPDEV

>member
-1 MPLVPSWRDL
+1 MPLAPSWRDL
-11 LGTEGRWLLAVDW
+11 LGTEGRWVLAMDW

-30 HFSDVGFVLESDRG
+30 YFSEVGFVLGTDAG
-44 DLIVSPGLG
+44 DVLVEGGLG

-58 RVEASPEVRIVV
+58 RVEASPEVRVVV

-75 DWLASWRRGLFLER
+75 DWLSSWRRGLFLER
-89 IPARLYRWHSGET
+89 IPARLYRWHTGDD

-107 LVVEGYL
+107 RVVEGYL

-140 DLLPNL
+140 DLLPSL
-146 TITIASIPFVN
+146 TVTIASIPSLSFVVN
-157 PRTGLTDPNTT
+157 AATT
-168 PDGPSLGMSRPEVFG
+168 ADGPSLGASRPEVFG
-183 RPGYPN
+183 RPGYPT

-200 LTDDTV
+200 LTDDTIS
-206 ADGKS
+206 DSKS
-211 PSWLLCGHPIRAST
+211 PGWLLCGHTVRAAN
-225 CFLWDV
+225 CLLWDV
-231 TDYELLANLAVSQK
+231 TDFAVSVVEGVVQTQ
-245 FDQQSRT
+245 DEQGRT
-252 YSAIAVN
+252 FSAAADT
-259 GNPWAVYGPERVNS
+259 GNPWSPLTDERVNT

-279 GLVSP
+279 GLASP
-284 AEGRSNPYRSGDLR
+284 AEGRSNPYRTGDLR

-306 LYERIGGRKVDTGRM
+306 LYERVGGRKVDTGRM
-321 ETYAAELNAYQID
+321 ETYAAELNKYQID

-390 ILVSAAS
+390 ILVSATS

-415 FRTLSTY
+415 YRTLSTY

-496 YEGGVELEGLTLGD
+496 YEGGVELEGLALGD
-510 VVRLDDPDLNASEV
+510 VVRLDDPDLNPDEV

>member
-1 MPLVPSWRDL
+1 MPLAPSWRDL
-11 LGTEGRWLLAVDW
+11 LGTEGRWVLAMDW

-30 HFSDVGFVLESDRG
+30 YFSEVGFVLGTDAG
-44 DLIVSPGLG
+44 DVLVEGGLG

-58 RVEASPEVRIVV
+58 RVEASPEVRVVV

-75 DWLASWRRGLFLER
+75 DWLSSWRRGLFLER
-89 IPARLYRWHSGET
+89 IPARLYRWHTGDD

-140 DLLPNL
+140 DLLPSL
-146 TITIASIPFVN
+146 TVTIASIPSLSFVVN
-157 PRTGLTDPNTT
+157 AATT
-168 PDGPSLGMSRPEVFG
+168 ADGPSLGASRPEVFG
-183 RPGYPN
+183 RPGYPT

-200 LTDDTV
+200 LTDDTIS
-206 ADGKS
+206 DSKS
-211 PSWLLCGHPIRAST
+211 PGWLLCGHTVRAAN
-225 CFLWDV
+225 CLLWDV
-231 TDYELLANLAVSQK
+231 TDFAVSVVEGVVQTQ
-245 FDQQSRT
+245 DEQGRT
-252 YSAIAVN
+252 FSAAADT
-259 GNPWAVYGPERVNS
+259 GNPWSPLTDERVNT

-279 GLVSP
+279 GLASP
-284 AEGRSNPYRSGDLR
+284 AEGRSNPYRTGDLR

-306 LYERIGGRKVDTGRM
+306 LYERVGGRKVDTGRM
-321 ETYAAELNAYQID
+321 ETYAAELNKYQID

-390 ILVSAAS
+390 ILVSATS

-415 FRTLSTY
+415 YRTLSTY

-496 YEGGVELEGLTLGD
+496 YEGGVELEGLALGD
-510 VVRLDDPDLNASEV
+510 VVRLDDPDLNPDEV

>member
-1 MPLVPSWRDL
+1 MPLAPSWRDL
-11 LGTEGRWLLAVDW
+11 LGTEGRWVLAMDW

-30 HFSDVGFVLESDRG
+30 YFSEVGFVLGTDAG
-44 DLIVSPGLG
+44 DVLVEGGLG

-58 RVEASPEVRIVV
+58 RVEASPEVRVVV

-75 DWLASWRRGLFLER
+75 DWLSSWRRGLFLER
-89 IPARLYRWHSGET
+89 IPARLYRWHTGDD

-140 DLLPNL
+140 DLLPSL
-146 TITIASIPFVN
+146 TVTKASIPSLTFVVN
-157 PRTGLTDPNTT
+157 AATTD
-168 PDGPSLGMSRPEVFG
+168 DGPSLGASRPEVFG
-183 RPGYPN
+183 RPGYPT

-200 LTDDTV
+200 LTADTIS
-206 ADGKS
+206 DSKS
-211 PSWLLCGHPIRAST
+211 PGRLLCGHTVRAAN
-225 CFLWDV
+225 CLLWDV
-231 TDYELLANLAVSQK
+231 TDFAVSVVEGVVQTQ
-245 FDQQSRT
+245 DEQGRT
-252 YSAIAVN
+252 FSAAADT
-259 GNPWAVYGPERVNS
+259 GNPWSPLTDERVNT

-279 GLVSP
+279 GLASP
-284 AEGRSNPYRSGDLR
+284 AEGRSNPYRTGDLR

-306 LYERIGGRKVDTGRM
+306 LYERVGGRKVDTGRM
-321 ETYAAELNAYQID
+321 ETYAAELNKYQID

-384 STRGGG
+384 STTGGG
-390 ILVSAAS
+390 ILVSATS

-415 FRTLSTY
+415 YRTLSTY

-496 YEGGVELEGLTLGD
+496 YEGGVELEGLALGD
-510 VVRLDDPDLNASEV
+510 VVRLDDPDLNPDEV

>member
-1 MPLVPSWRDL
+1 MPLAPSWRDL
-11 LGTEGRWLLAVDW
+11 LGTEGRWVLAVDW

-30 HFSDVGFVLESDRG
+30 YFSEVGFVLGTDAG
-44 DLIVSPGLG
+44 DVIVEGGLG

-58 RVEASPEVRIVV
+58 RVAASPEVRVVV

-75 DWLASWRRGLFLER
+75 DWLSSWRRGLFLER
-89 IPARLYRWHSGET
+89 IPARLYRWHTGDD

-114 GDVTVAD
+114 GDVAVAD

-140 DLLPNL
+140 DLLPSL
-146 TITIASIPFVN
+146 TVTKASIPSLSFIIN
-157 PRTGLTDPNTT
+157 SATTD
-168 PDGPSLGMSRPEVFG
+168 DGPSLGASRPEVVG
-183 RPGYPN
+183 RPGYPT

-200 LTDDTV
+200 LTDDTI
-206 ADGKS
+206 ADFKS
-211 PSWLLCGHPIRAST
+211 PGWLLCGHTVRAAN
-225 CFLWDV
+225 CLLWDV
-231 TDYELLANLAVSQK
+231 TDFAVSVVEGIVQTQ
-245 FDQQSRT
+245 DEQGRT
-252 YSAIAVN
+252 FSAAADT
-259 GNPWAVYGPERVNS
+259 GNPWSPLTDERVNS

-279 GLVSP
+279 GLASP
-284 AEGRSNPYRSGDLR
+284 AEGRSNPYRTGDLR

-306 LYERIGGRKVDTGRM
+306 LYERVGGRKVDTGRM
-321 ETYAAELNAYQID
+321 ETYAAELNKYQID

-360 QGPDG
+360 QGPQG

-390 ILVSAAS
+390 ILVAATS

-415 FRTLSTY
+415 YRTLSTY

-431 PGDAAETTSAGVL
+431 PGDAAETTTTGVL

-496 YEGGVELEGLTLGD
+496 YEGGVELEGLALGD
-510 VVRLDDPDLNASEV
+510 VVRLDDPDLNPDEV
-524 LLATVEEVEVGGPS
+524 LLATVEEIEVGGPS

>member
-1 MPLVPSWRDL
+1 MPLAPSWRDL
-11 LGTEGRWLLAVDW
+11 LGTEGRWVLAVDW

-30 HFSDVGFVLESDRG
+30 YFSEVGFVFGTDAG
-44 DLIVSPGLG
+44 DVLVEGGLG

-58 RVEASPEVRIVV
+58 RVEASPEVRVVV

-75 DWLASWRRGLFLER
+75 DWLSSWRRGLFLER
-89 IPARLYRWHSGET
+89 IPARLYRWHTGDD

-140 DLLPNL
+140 DLLPSL
-146 TITIASIPFVN
+146 TVTIASIPRLSFIVD
-157 PRTGLTDPNTT
+157 GDTT
-168 PDGPSLGMSRPEVFG
+168 ADGPSLGASRPEVFG
-183 RPGYPN
+183 RPGYPT

-200 LTDDTV
+200 LTDDTI
-206 ADGKS
+206 ADFKS
-211 PSWLLCGHPIRAST
+211 PGWLLCGHTVRAAN
-225 CFLWDV
+225 CLLWDV
-231 TDYELLANLAVSQK
+231 TDFAVSVVEGVVQTQ
-245 FDQQSRT
+245 DEQGRT
-252 YSAIAVN
+252 FSAAADT
-259 GNPWAVYGPERVNS
+259 GNPWSPLTDERVNS

-279 GLVSP
+279 GLASP
-284 AEGRSNPYRSGDLR
+284 AEGRSNPYRVGDLR

-306 LYERIGGRKVDTGRM
+306 LYERVGGRKVDPGRM

-360 QGPDG
+360 QGPNG

-384 STRGGG
+384 STTGGV
-390 ILVSAAS
+390 ILVSATS

-415 FRTLSTY
+415 YRTLSTY

-496 YEGGVELEGLTLGD
+496 YEGGVELEGLALGD
-510 VVRLDDPDLNASEV
+510 VVRLDDPDLNPDEV

>member
-1 MPLVPSWRDL
+1 MPLAPSWRDL
-11 LGTEGRWLLAVDW
+11 LGTEGRWVLAVDW

-30 HFSDVGFVLESDRG
+30 YFSEVGFVLGTDAG
-44 DLIVSPGLG
+44 DVIVEGGLG

-58 RVEASPEVRIVV
+58 RVAASPEVRVVV

-75 DWLASWRRGLFLER
+75 DWLSSWRRGLFLER
-89 IPARLYRWHSGET
+89 IPARLYRWHTGDD

-114 GDVTVAD
+114 GDVAVAD

-140 DLLPNL
+140 DLLPSL
-146 TITIASIPFVN
+146 TVTKASIPSLSFIIN
-157 PRTGLTDPNTT
+157 SATTD
-168 PDGPSLGMSRPEVFG
+168 DGPSLGASRPEVFG
-183 RPGYPN
+183 RPGYPT

-200 LTDDTV
+200 LTDDTI
-206 ADGKS
+206 ADFKS
-211 PSWLLCGHPIRAST
+211 PGWLLCGHTVRAAN
-225 CFLWDV
+225 CLLWDV
-231 TDYELLANLAVSQK
+231 TDFAVSVVEGIVQTQ
-245 FDQQSRT
+245 DEQGRT
-252 YSAIAVN
+252 FSAAADT
-259 GNPWAVYGPERVNS
+259 GNPWSPLTDERVNS

-279 GLVSP
+279 GLASP
-284 AEGRSNPYRSGDLR
+284 AEGRSNPYRTGDLR

-306 LYERIGGRKVDTGRM
+306 LYERVGGRKVDTGRM
-321 ETYAAELNAYQID
+321 ETYAAELNKYQID

-360 QGPDG
+360 QGPQG

-390 ILVSAAS
+390 ILVAATS

-415 FRTLSTY
+415 YRTLSTY

-431 PGDAAETTSAGVL
+431 PGDAAETTTTGVL

-496 YEGGVELEGLTLGD
+496 YEGGVELEGLALGD
-510 VVRLDDPDLNASEV
+510 VVRLDDPDLNPDEV
-524 LLATVEEVEVGGPS
+524 LLATVEEIEVGGPS

>member
-1 MPLVPSWRDL
+1 MPLAPSWRDL
-11 LGTEGRWLLAVDW
+11 LGTEGRWVLAVDW

-30 HFSDVGFVLESDRG
+30 YFSEVGFVLGTDAG
-44 DLIVSPGLG
+44 DVLVEGGLG

-58 RVEASPEVRIVV
+58 RVEASPEVRVVV

-75 DWLASWRRGLFLER
+75 DWLSSWRRGLFLER
-89 IPARLYRWHSGET
+89 IPARLYRWHTGDD

-140 DLLPNL
+140 DLLPSL
-146 TITIASIPFVN
+146 TVTKASIPSLTFVVN
-157 PRTGLTDPNTT
+157 AATTD
-168 PDGPSLGMSRPEVFG
+168 DGPRLGASRPEVFG

-200 LTDDTV
+200 LTDDTL
-206 ADGKS
+206 ADSKS
-211 PSWLLCGHPIRAST
+211 PGWLLCGHALRAST
-225 CFLWDV
+225 CTIWSD
-231 TDYELLANLAVSQK
+231 ELSVSHAITQTQDEQDRVFSALANTGSPWG
-245 FDQQSRT
+245 
-252 YSAIAVN
+252 IA
-259 GNPWAVYGPERVNS
+259 PPPVNS

-279 GLVSP
+279 GLASP
-284 AEGRSNPYRSGDLR
+284 AEGRSNPYRTGDLR

-306 LYERIGGRKVDTGRM
+306 LYERVGGRQVDVGRM
-321 ETYAAELNAYQID
+321 ETYAAELNAYQVD

-360 QGPDG
+360 QGPAG

-390 ILVSAAS
+390 ILVSATS

-415 FRTLSTY
+415 YRTLSTY

-496 YEGGVELEGLTLGD
+496 YEGGVELEGLALGD
-510 VVRLDDPDLNASEV
+510 VGRLDDPDLNPDEV

>member
-1 MPLVPSWRDL
+1 MPLAPSWRDL
-11 LGTEGRWLLAVDW
+11 LGTEGRWVLAVDW

-30 HFSDVGFVLESDRG
+30 YFSEVGFVLGTDAG
-44 DLIVSPGLG
+44 DVLVEGGLG

-58 RVEASPEVRIVV
+58 RVEASPEVRVVV

-75 DWLASWRRGLFLER
+75 DWPASWRRGLFLQR
-89 IPARLYRWHSGET
+89 TPARLDRWHTGDD

-140 DLLPNL
+140 DLLPSL
-146 TITIASIPFVN
+146 TVTKASIPSLSFVVN
-157 PRTGLTDPNTT
+157 AATT
-168 PDGPSLGMSRPEVFG
+168 ADGPSLGASRPEVFG
-183 RPGYPN
+183 RPGYPT

-200 LTDDTV
+200 LTDDTIS
-206 ADGKS
+206 DSKS
-211 PSWLLCGHPIRAST
+211 PGWLLCGHTVRAAN
-225 CFLWDV
+225 CLLWDV
-231 TDYELLANLAVSQK
+231 TDFAVSVVEGVVQTQ
-245 FDQQSRT
+245 DEQGRT
-252 YSAIAVN
+252 FSAAADT
-259 GNPWAVYGPERVNS
+259 GNPWSPLTDERVNT

-279 GLVSP
+279 GLASP
-284 AEGRSNPYRSGDLR
+284 AEGRSNPYRVGDLR

-306 LYERIGGRKVDTGRM
+306 LYERVGGRQVDTGRM
-321 ETYAAELNAYQID
+321 ETYAAELNKYQID

-360 QGPDG
+360 QGPNG

-384 STRGGG
+384 STTGGG
-390 ILVSAAS
+390 ILVSATS

-415 FRTLSTY
+415 YRTLSTY

-431 PGDAAETTSAGVL
+431 PGDAA
-444 AEGGAHWAEIV
+444 
-455 EPYVGTVEAVIEVPT
+455 
-470 TWDRATAQRLAL
+470 
-482 DYLDAQSL
+482 
-490 PRHRRL
+490 
-496 YEGGVELEGLTLGD
+496 
-510 VVRLDDPDLNASEV
+510 
-524 LLATVEEVEVGGPS
+524 
-538 VRVTLEILRGLLL
+538 
-551 YDVPTS
+551 

>member
-1 MPLVPSWRDL
+1 MPLAPSWRDL
-11 LGTEGRWLLAVDW
+11 LGTEGRWVLAVDW

-30 HFSDVGFVLESDRG
+30 YFSEVGFVLGTDAG
-44 DLIVSPGLG
+44 DVLVEGGLG

-58 RVEASPEVRIVV
+58 RVEASPEVRVVV

-75 DWLASWRRGLFLER
+75 DWLSSWRRGLFLER
-89 IPARLYRWHSGET
+89 IPARLYRWHTGDD

-114 GDVTVAD
+114 GDVTGAD
-121 PTARDRL
+121 PTAGDRL

-140 DLLPNL
+140 DLLPSL
-146 TITIASIPFVN
+146 TVTKASIPSLTFVVN
-157 PRTGLTDPNTT
+157 AATTD
-168 PDGPSLGMSRPEVFG
+168 DGPSLGASRPEVFG

-200 LTDDTV
+200 LTDDTL
-206 ADGKS
+206 ADSKS
-211 PSWLLCGHPIRAST
+211 PGWLLCGHALRAST
-225 CFLWDV
+225 CTIWSD
-231 TDYELLANLAVSQK
+231 ELSVSHAITQTQDEQDRVFSALANTGSPWG
-245 FDQQSRT
+245 
-252 YSAIAVN
+252 IA
-259 GNPWAVYGPERVNS
+259 PPPVNS

-279 GLVSP
+279 GLASP
-284 AEGRSNPYRSGDLR
+284 AEGRSNPYRVGDLR

-306 LYERIGGRKVDTGRM
+306 LYERVGGRQVDVGRM
-321 ETYAAELNAYQID
+321 ETYAAELNAYQVD

-360 QGPDG
+360 QGPNG

-384 STRGGG
+384 STTGGG
-390 ILVSAAS
+390 ILVSATS

-415 FRTLSTY
+415 YRTLSTY

-496 YEGGVELEGLTLGD
+496 YEGGVELEGLALGD
-510 VVRLDDPDLNASEV
+510 VVRLDDPDLNPDEV

>member
-1 MPLVPSWRDL
+1 MPLAPSWRDL
-11 LGTEGRWLLAVDW
+11 LGTEGRWVLAVDW

-30 HFSDVGFVLESDRG
+30 YFSDEGFVLGTDAG
-44 DLIVSPGLG
+44 DVLVEGGLG

-58 RVEASPEVRIVV
+58 RVEASPEVRVVV

-75 DWLASWRRGLFLER
+75 DWLSSWRRGLFLER
-89 IPARLYRWHSGET
+89 IPARLYRWHTGDD

-114 GDVTVAD
+114 GDVAVAD

-140 DLLPNL
+140 DLLPSL
-146 TITIASIPFVN
+146 TVTIASIPRLSFI
-157 PRTGLTDPNTT
+157 TDGDTT
-168 PDGPSLGMSRPEVFG
+168 ADGPSLGASRPEVFG
-183 RPGYPN
+183 RPGYPT

-200 LTDDTV
+200 LTDDTI
-206 ADGKS
+206 ADFKS
-211 PSWLLCGHPIRAST
+211 PGWLLCGHTVRAAN
-225 CFLWDV
+225 CLLWDV
-231 TDYELLANLAVSQK
+231 TDFAVSVVEGIVQTQ
-245 FDQQSRT
+245 DEQGRT
-252 YSAIAVN
+252 FSAAADT
-259 GNPWAVYGPERVNS
+259 GNPWSPLTDERVNS

-279 GLVSP
+279 GLASP
-284 AEGRSNPYRSGDLR
+284 AEGRSNPYRTGDLR

-306 LYERIGGRKVDTGRM
+306 LYERVGGRQVDTGRM
-321 ETYAAELNAYQID
+321 ETYAAELNKYQID

-360 QGPDG
+360 QGPNG

-384 STRGGG
+384 STTGGG
-390 ILVSAAS
+390 ILVSATS

-415 FRTLSTY
+415 YRTLSTY

-496 YEGGVELEGLTLGD
+496 YEGGVELEGLALGD
-510 VVRLDDPDLNASEV
+510 VVRLDDPDLNPDEV
-524 LLATVEEVEVGGPS
+524 LLATVEEIEVGGPS

>member
-1 MPLVPSWRDL
+1 MPLAPSWRDL
-11 LGTEGRWLLAVDW
+11 LGTEGRWVLAMDW

-30 HFSDVGFVLESDRG
+30 YFSEVGFVLGTDAG
-44 DLIVSPGLG
+44 DVLVEGGLG

-58 RVEASPEVRIVV
+58 RVEASPEVRVVV

-75 DWLASWRRGLFLER
+75 DWLSSWRRGLFLER
-89 IPARLYRWHSGET
+89 IPARLYRWHTGDD

-140 DLLPNL
+140 DLLPSL
-146 TITIASIPFVN
+146 TVTKASIPSLTFVVN
-157 PRTGLTDPNTT
+157 AATTD
-168 PDGPSLGMSRPEVFG
+168 DGPSLGASRPEVFG
-183 RPGYPN
+183 RPGYPT

-200 LTDDTV
+200 LTDDTIS
-206 ADGKS
+206 DSKS
-211 PSWLLCGHPIRAST
+211 PGWLLCGHTVRAAN
-225 CFLWDV
+225 CLLWDV
-231 TDYELLANLAVSQK
+231 TDFAVSVVEGVVQTQ
-245 FDQQSRT
+245 DEQGRT
-252 YSAIAVN
+252 FSAAADT
-259 GNPWAVYGPERVNS
+259 GNPWSPLTDERVNT

-279 GLVSP
+279 GLASP
-284 AEGRSNPYRSGDLR
+284 AEGRSNPYRTGDLR

-306 LYERIGGRKVDTGRM
+306 LYERVGGRKVDTGRM
-321 ETYAAELNAYQID
+321 ETYAAELNKYQID

-390 ILVSAAS
+390 ILVSATS

-415 FRTLSTY
+415 YRTLSTY

-496 YEGGVELEGLTLGD
+496 YEGGVELEGLALGD
-510 VVRLDDPDLNASEV
+510 VVRLDDPELNPDEV